1 MKSFFKTLLLIASL
15 MFFTQQEA
23 QAQDSKEKFEEVS
36 NYFKSKDYDKA
47 LKLTFKIL
55 DNKKDLSYDYLYLSY
70 QVSFL
75 GYLIY
80 SDINYKLK
88 DEEMAKTF
96 IGLSKDY
103 LDMCV
108 TVNPGMAKNFEGR
121 YELINRILSPETIT
135 LNTVKEDVVVISD
148 SAELQKPIPN
158 SIAETANTKLNAERK
173 SQVDSDKTV
182 ILVVNGQGNTPEEAE
197 KNALRSA
204 IEQAFGAFIS
214 SKTEVLNDNL
224 VMDQIVT
231 VANGNIQKYEKISE
245 IKLSNGNYATS
256 LRVTVSVDKL
266 RSFVQSKGISVEFN
280 GGAFAMNMAMQ
291 EMYKENELIAW
302 KNTETIIHQLIP
314 SCFNYQL
321 EISDPFYTNGKYK
334 VDLVISAV
342 MNNNYKTVIDVLSKY
357 LVSVSMS
364 KMDADNY
371 KSSGHEIYKLAINDK
386 IVYLRNETVTF
397 ELLSLPWYFVKICAT
412 NFTITNGYNSNYSL
426 SEFHE
431 QPFYKGLKVTPRE
444 FDAYTEYGYVY
455 YQDRMPWVIQYTS
468 EKSLLEKQNKR
479 YTPGVIIQ
487 DYDDQSILESDLTP
501 YNLQEK
507 FSEHQPEYVFDLG
520 YADIENMSKFLFF
533 RLTEL
538 RDINEIKNTKE
549 YKIELVHKNN
559 NQKSLLTNE

>member
-1 MKSFFKTLLLIASL
+1 MKSFFKTLLLSASL
-15 MFFTQQEA
+15 MFFTQHSA

-121 YELINRILSPETIT
+121 YKLINRILNPDAISLSSE
-135 LNTVKEDVVVISD
+135 NRNANVISNN
-148 SAELQKPIPN
+148 AELQEPIPN
-158 SIAETANTKLNAERK
+158 SIAETANTKLNAAGN
-173 SQVDSDKTV
+173 SQAGREKTV

-214 SKTEVLNDNL
+214 AKTEVLNDSL
-224 VMDQIVT
+224 VKDEIVT

-245 IKLSNGNYATS
+245 IKLPNGNYATS
-256 LRVTVSVDKL
+256 LRATVSVDKL
-266 RSFVQSKGISVEFN
+266 RSFVQSKGISVQFN
-280 GGAFAMNMAMQ
+280 GGVFAMNMAMQ
-291 EMYKENELIAW
+291 EMYKKNELIAW
-302 KNTETIIHQLIP
+302 KNTRSIIDQLIP

-321 EISDPFYTNGKYK
+321 DVSDPVLYKESKYK
-334 VDLVISAV
+334 VDLVVSAV
-342 MNNNYKTVIDVLSKY
+342 MNNNYKTVLDVLTKY
-357 LVSVSMS
+357 ILSVSMS
-364 KMDADNY
+364 ETDAYNY
-371 KSSGHEIYKLAINDK
+371 EKSGHKAYNLAINDTL
-386 IVYLRNETVTF
+386 VYLRNEFVTF
-397 ELLSLPWYFVKICAT
+397 ELVKLPWQFKEICGA
-412 NFTITNGYNSNYSL
+412 NFTITNGFNSNYSL

-431 QPFYKGLKVTPRE
+431 QPFSFFSRKPEVTLFRDEYQYLNDRAEYIGPKVIQLYVNVRDFKEREKLKSLHMLSKEYRTIDNE
-444 FDAYTEYGYVY
+444 FN
-455 YQDRMPWVIQYTS
+455 YQDQ
-468 EKSLLEKQNKR
+468 E
-479 YTPGVIIQ
+479 
-487 DYDDQSILESDLTP
+487 DYSNPP
-501 YNLQEK
+501 YEDT
-507 FSEHQPEYVFDLG
+507 VFELS
-520 YADIENMSKFLFF
+520 YFDITNVTNFLFF
-533 RLTEL
+533 KLSEL
-538 RDINEIKNTKE
+538 RDIDEIKNTKE
-549 YKIELVHKNN
+549 YKIELVYKNN